1 MTTNLIR
8 LQYMVRCMSVM
19 AAFEILLDFVSPA
32 LWILTTP
39 NSIIARVASL
49 SSSSEIMGGCW
60 LIAAA
65 MVVPFVVMQV
75 GWPDYE
81 HHRIV
86 TKICNYGNITGGLI
100 WFFMAFIAR
109 NLDYDYIIFNFLFNG
124 IGSIALAALLA
135 DGLNDTQVEL
145 PRFRKKVGL

>member
-1 MTTNLIR
+1 MTQCTSHKA
-8 LQYMVRCMSVM
+8 RCFSAV
-19 AAFEILLDFVSPA
+19 AAFQVLMTFISPA

-39 NSIIARVASL
+39 QSIMARVANL
-49 SSSSEIMGGCW
+49 AYSSELLGACW
-60 LIAAA
+60 LAAA
-65 MVVPFVVMQV
+65 VLVLPFVVMQV

-109 NLDYDYIIFNFLFNG
+109 NLDYDYIILNFLFNG

-145 PRFRKKVGL
+145 PVFRKKVGS

>member
-1 MTTNLIR
+1 MTTGTNHKA
-8 LQYMVRCMSVM
+8 RCFSAV
-19 AAFEILLDFVSPA
+19 AAFQVLMTFISPA
-32 LWILTTP
+32 LWVLTTP
-39 NSIIARVASL
+39 QSIMARVANL
-49 SSSSEIMGGCW
+49 AYSSELLGACW
-60 LIAAA
+60 LAAA
-65 MVVPFVVMQV
+65 TLVLPFVVMQL

-81 HHRIV
+81 HRRIV

-145 PRFRKKVGL
+145 PVFRKKVGL